1 MFECI
6 EASCWSIECPRGFV
20 FERSGFKHRVHPRL
34 FEFCL
39 SLSLPMSLSNP
50 SVSIAHP
57 VPLAPCLPLI
67 LSAFPSLCLSATVFS
82 LIRCLEADVT
92 SSPSLSGRLMF

>member
-6 EASCWSIECPRGFV
+6 EASCGSIECPRGFFLSV
-20 FERSGFKHRVHPRL
+20 RGFKHRVHSRL

-50 SVSIAHP
+50 SVTIAHP

-67 LSAFPSLCLSATVFS
+67 LSAFASLCLSATVSS
-82 LIRCLEADVT
+82 LIRCL
-92 SSPSLSGRLMF
+92 